1 MDIPSLKNIKTA
13 YFIGIK
19 GVGMTALAQIL
30 QSRGVRVDGSDT
42 QEKFF
47 TDEVLKKLQIEF
59 IEKFS
64 VDNIPSNVDLFITS
78 VAYLNKQNPELE
90 HVKKLGLPLITYPQA
105 LAELFNSSYGI
116 AVAGSH
122 GKSTTTAMLGVL
134 LEQAGYDPTVIVG
147 TCVNQWGSNARAG
160 HSNFFVVEADE
171 YMDAFLQYEP
181 KIVVVTNIDY
191 DHPDYFKTKEQYK
204 ESFQKFTTQPSVQ
217 TTVMG
222 LDDRIDV
229 NFNLKVS
236 GEYNQKN
243 AYLAYRVALQLG
255 ISPEIAK
262 KALENFEGTARRF
275 EYYGN
280 YKGAELY
287 DDYAHHPTEI
297 EAVIRNVKQ
306 KFLDKKIIV
315 LFQPH
320 TYSRTESLFSNFVSV
335 LSKVQEVYVLKSYAS
350 VRESGEDISGKR
362 LAQALNAVY
371 FDSFDDATNFLKN
384 KLGSNNIF
392 LALGAG
398 NQWRVLEGIL
408 S

>member
-1 MDIPSLKNIKTA
+1 MAIPSLKNIKTA

-30 QSRGVRVDGSDT
+30 QSRGVRVEGSDT

-47 TDEVLKKLQIEF
+47 TDEVLKKLQIKF

-64 VDNIPSNVDLFITS
+64 VDNIPSAVDLFITS
-78 VAYLNKQNPELE
+78 VAYLNKENIELE
-90 HVKKLGLPLITYPQA
+90 YVKKLGLPLITYPQA

-147 TCVNQWGSNARAG
+147 TRVNQWGSNARAG
-160 HSNFFVVEADE
+160 HSNFFVIEADE
-171 YMDAFLQYEP
+171 YRDAFLQYEP
-181 KIVVVTNIDY
+181 KIAVVTNIDY
-191 DHPDYFKTKEQYK
+191 DHPDYFKTEGQYQQ
-204 ESFQKFTTQPSVQ
+204 SFEKFISQSSVQ
-217 TTVMG
+217 TVIAG
-222 LDDRIDV
+222 LDDSIDV
-229 NFNLKVS
+229 NFKLKVS

-243 AYLAYRVALQLG
+243 AYLAYKVALQLG

-262 KALENFEGTARRF
+262 KALENFEGTARRL
-275 EYYGN
+275 EYHGK
-280 YKGAELY
+280 YKGVELY

-306 KFLDKKIIV
+306 KFLDKNIVV

-320 TYSRTESLFSNFVSV
+320 TYSRTESLFGNFVSA
-335 LSKVQEVYVLKSYAS
+335 LSNVQEVYILKSYAS
-350 VRESGEDISGKR
+350 VRESGEDVSGKR
-362 LAQALNAVY
+362 LAQALNAMY
-371 FDSFDDATNFLKN
+371 FDSFNDATNFLKN

-398 NQWRVLEGIL
+398 SQWRVLEGIL

>member
-1 MDIPSLKNIKTA
+1 M
-13 YFIGIK
+13 
-19 GVGMTALAQIL
+19 
-30 QSRGVRVDGSDT
+30 
-42 QEKFF
+42 
-47 TDEVLKKLQIEF
+47 
-59 IEKFS
+59 
-64 VDNIPSNVDLFITS
+64 
-78 VAYLNKQNPELE
+78 VA
-90 HVKKLGLPLITYPQA
+90 
-105 LAELFNSSYGI
+105 
-116 AVAGSH
+116 
-122 GKSTTTAMLGVL
+122 
-134 LEQAGYDPTVIVG
+134 
-147 TCVNQWGSNARAG
+147 NQCLS
-160 HSNFFVVEADE
+160 
-171 YMDAFLQYEP
+171 
-181 KIVVVTNIDY
+181 I
-191 DHPDYFKTKEQYK
+191 
-204 ESFQKFTTQPSVQ
+204 
-217 TTVMG
+217 
-222 LDDRIDV
+222 
-229 NFNLKVS
+229 
-236 GEYNQKN
+236 
-243 AYLAYRVALQLG
+243 
-255 ISPEIAK
+255 
-262 KALENFEGTARRF
+262 
-275 EYYGN
+275 N

-398 NQWRVLEGIL
+398 NQWRGLEGIL